1 MQSFVRGKRFD
12 ALPTPQHADR
22 VLDIGRGLA
31 GALAAIATQEG
42 IDQAQLVWWIR
53 DHARKRGWAA
63 ADLRRWAGKY
73 RELLSLI
80 HSGNKLES

>member
-1 MQSFVRGKRFD
+1 MAEESFNEQFIAG
-12 ALPTPQHADR
+12 ALDEAGADR
-22 VLDIGRGLA
+22 WDGDA
-31 GALAAIATQEG
+31 AALAAIATQEG